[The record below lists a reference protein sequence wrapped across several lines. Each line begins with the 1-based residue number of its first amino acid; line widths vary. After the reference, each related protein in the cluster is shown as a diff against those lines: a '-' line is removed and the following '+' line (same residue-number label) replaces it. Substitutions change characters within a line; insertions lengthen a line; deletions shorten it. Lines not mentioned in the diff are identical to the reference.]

1 MNEQKVTSL
10 KINIKELSS
19 VLAKH
24 FDAGSCYIVSAKISS
39 PTRKHIPDFYTL
51 GEKGL
56 LTIELEVTNE

>member
-51 GEKGL
+51 GEKDY
-56 LTIELEVTNE
+56 